1 MRGLAPYADAAVV
14 GSAFM
19 RVVEENLQA
28 PDLADKM
35 RDLAAALK
43 AGLKVPE

>member
-1 MRGLAPYADAAVV
+1 MRALAPYADAVVV

-19 RVVEENLQA
+19 RVVEQNLQA

-35 RDLAAALK
+35 RDFAAGLK
-43 AGLKVPE
+43 AALKVPE